1 MKLTRESLQQLYDTM
16 SLEEMASHLKM
27 AKSTLYY
34 HMRKLGVKRRSKSEA
49 QSKHLTKASHQRLGK
64 KHSSEATEKISKS
77 TRVFWESTEGEQQ
90 KKKLGN
96 LRKQEWKQR
105 SSKQRIELLQRLKNA
120 ERPVPGKLSKFG
132 TKLLEFLSSRET
144 VKAGIKLT
152 ANHVSDIILV
162 DRKIV
167 IELILPV
174 AVYGDVQ
181 ASRLEVRYERL
192 IQDLNDAGYRV
203 VVIEDKSNSLSQ
215 ARCQRVYDALLTFF
229 QDDKKHLY
237 LTS

>member
-16 SLEEMASHLKM
+16 SLEQMASHLQM

-49 QSKHLTKASHQRLGK
+49 QSQHLSQAAHQRLGK
-64 KHSSEATEKISKS
+64 KHTADAVEKISNS

-90 KKKLGN
+90 KEKLGK

-105 SSKQRIELLQRLKNA
+105 SAKQKTELIQRLQNA
-120 ERPVPGKLSKFG
+120 ERPIPGKLSKFG
-132 TKLLEFLSSRET
+132 SKLLDFLSSRES
-144 VKAGIKLT
+144 VKSGIKLT
-152 ANHVSDIILV
+152 PNHVSDIILV
-162 DRKIV
+162 DRKVV

-181 ASRLEVRYERL
+181 ASKLEVRYEKL
-192 IQDLNDAGYRV
+192 IQELNDTGYRV
-203 VVIEDKSNSLSQ
+203 VVIEDQSNSLSQ
-215 ARCQRVYDALLTFF
+215 ARCQRVYDTLLTFF
-229 QDDKKHLY
+229 QDNKKHLHII
-237 LTS
+237 S